1 LGMPTI
7 CAGGV
12 GDRHAF
18 HEALK
23 IGYLGVQMGTR
34 FIASKEAAAHD
45 DYKNAIIA
53 AKAADIVLTERI
65 SGVPVSVINTPYIQ
79 RLGLKAGWLAR
90 QLLKSRWTKHWMR
103 AFYAIVSGLKL
114 KKANLRGSGYKDFFQ
129 AGKSVE
135 MIDDVASVADI
146 MNELRDGHG
155 NS

>member
-1 LGMPTI
+1 
-7 CAGGV
+7 
-12 GDRHAF
+12 
-18 HEALK
+18 
-23 IGYLGVQMGTR
+23 
-34 FIASKEAAAHD
+34 
-45 DYKNAIIA
+45 
-53 AKAADIVLTERI
+53 
-65 SGVPVSVINTPYIQ
+65 VPVSVINTPYIQ

-90 QLLKSRWTKHWMR
+90 QLLKGRRTKHWMR

>member
-1 LGMPTI
+1 
-7 CAGGV
+7 
-12 GDRHAF
+12 
-18 HEALK
+18 
-23 IGYLGVQMGTR
+23 
-34 FIASKEAAAHD
+34 
-45 DYKNAIIA
+45 
-53 AKAADIVLTERI
+53 
-65 SGVPVSVINTPYIQ
+65 
-79 RLGLKAGWLAR
+79 
-90 QLLKSRWTKHWMR
+90 MR